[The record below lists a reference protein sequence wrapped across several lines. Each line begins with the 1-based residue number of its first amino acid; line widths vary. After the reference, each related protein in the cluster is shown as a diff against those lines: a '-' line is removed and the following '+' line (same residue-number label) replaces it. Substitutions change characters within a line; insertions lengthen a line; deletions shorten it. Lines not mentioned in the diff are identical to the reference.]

1 MENFGTV
8 EHNGK
13 TLTITQQPY
22 ITGTSEYSY
31 YQAVAEDDEE
41 NEYLVSWE
49 ITHENPSECDDE
61 SNMCDWD
68 DYTITEL

>member
-13 TLTITQQPY
+13 TLTLTQQPY
-22 ITGTSEYSY
+22 ITGNSECSY
-31 YQAVAEDDEE
+31 YEAVAEDEEE
-41 NEYLVSWE
+41 NTYMVKWE
-49 ITHENPSECDDE
+49 ITHENPDECDDE

-68 DYTITEL
+68 DYTVTEL